1 MAFRRRTN
9 SAELWRT
16 VVHENTH
23 LLSELPRDA
32 LANEKTFR
40 DYVTTGTHQGVRLMP
55 SVFEL
60 SDEALSDLWVFIQH
74 KGQFDMDA
82 ILFDSFDEAF
92 RRRYEQRGA
101 KMEEHI
107 RIRRSCA

>member
-1 MAFRRRTN
+1 MAFRWRTN
-9 SAELWRT
+9 SVELRRT

-23 LLSELPRDA
+23 LLSELPREA

-55 SVFEL
+55 AVFEL

-74 KGQFDMDA
+74 KRQFDLDA
-82 ILFDSFDEAF
+82 ILFDSFNDTF
-92 RRRYEQRGA
+92 RRRHEP
-101 KMEEHI
+101 KTP
-107 RIRRSCA
+107 